1 MSEPAVAP
9 SRNSF
14 PYPAIGAM
22 LAMLAVAVLGAL
34 WLPRADVQVP
44 LVVDCRLDRQP
55 CAAALPGGGR
65 LEVALDPRPVTTSGP
80 IRVSVTVA
88 GLRLEQVGVDFQGV
102 DMNMG
107 LHRLALAEAG
117 AGRFAGETT
126 LPVCVTGKMVW
137 QATVLIAA
145 ERKNISVPFRFES
158 GV

>member
-1 MSEPAVAP
+1 MAESVAAP
-9 SRNSF
+9 NRNSF
-14 PYPAIGAM
+14 PYPAIGAI
-22 LAMLAVAVLGAL
+22 LAMLAIAALGVL

-44 LVVDCRLDRQP
+44 PVDDCRLDRQP
-55 CAAALPGGGR
+55 CTAVLPGGGR

-80 IRVSVTVA
+80 VRVGVTVD
-88 GLRLEQVGVDFQGV
+88 GLRAERVGVDFQGV

-107 LHRLALAEAG
+107 LHHLALAESG
-117 AGRFAGETT
+117 VGRFAGEMT

-137 QATVLIAA
+137 QATVLVAA